1 MPCAHASAPNCSSP
15 TDPFPVS
22 EDFKG
27 ERIALDDINMH
38 IVIPDDYQHV
48 IRSLDCFSLL
58 DGLQVS
64 IYHDAQKNPNVL
76 AQRFR
81 DADALVLTRER
92 TSIGAQLLTQLPRL
106 KLISQ
111 TGKTGVH
118 IDLDAC
124 TAQGV
129 AVMEGRGSPIAPA
142 ELTWTLILNAR
153 RQLIPAIQGLYAGH
167 WQTNLGERLYGQT
180 LGIWGYGRIGQRLA
194 RYAQAFDMSVLVWG
208 SETARDAAV
217 RDGHRA
223 AGCKQAFFSDVDVLS
238 LNLRLTESTRHV
250 VTVDDLLQMKPSAL
264 LVNTSRAELLAPGAL
279 LQALSSGRP
288 GYAALDVLDDE
299 PILDQAHPLLNH
311 PRVLCTPH
319 LGYVEKHSYELY
331 FGDAFANV
339 QAFFRGDPCQLV
351 KPAAM
356 Q

>member
-1 MPCAHASAPNCSSP
+1 
-15 TDPFPVS
+15 
-22 EDFKG
+22 
-27 ERIALDDINMH
+27 MH
-38 IVIPDDYQHV
+38 IAIPDDYQHV
-48 IRSLDCFSLL
+48 IHSLDCFSLL
-58 DGLQVS
+58 DGHQVS
-64 IYHDAQKNPNVL
+64 VYHDMQKNPHVL

-92 TSIGAQLLTQLPRL
+92 TIIGAPLLSQLPRL

-111 TGKTGVH
+111 TGKVGAH

-124 TAQGV
+124 TARGI

-142 ELTWTLILNAR
+142 ELTWALILNAR

-167 WQTNLGERLYGQT
+167 WQTNLGECLHGQT

-194 RYAQAFDMSVLVWG
+194 RYAQAFEMPVLVWG
-208 SETARDAAV
+208 SQASRDAAK

-223 AGCKQAFFSDVDVLS
+223 AESRQALFAEVDVLS
-238 LNLRLTESTRHV
+238 LHLRLSDSTRHRISAA
-250 VTVDDLLQMKPSAL
+250 DLRQMKPSAL

-279 LQALSSGRP
+279 LEALSTGRP
-288 GYAALDVLDDE
+288 GYAALDVLEGE
-299 PILDQAHPLLNH
+299 PILDEAHPLLNH

-339 QAFFRGDPCQLV
+339 RAFFRGDPCQLV
-351 KPAAM
+351 NPAAA
-356 Q
+356 QHRLPDSITK